1 MSETAVPAKVSA
13 LTARKWWWLALPLA
27 LMLGAAFW
35 WWRGPQVT
43 AEKVVRREFVQSV
56 VASGRVET
64 SNRVSIGAQITATV
78 KRVAVEEGQTVKAG
92 EVVLELDAAELQAAQ
107 AQAAAALAQA
117 ENRVRQLREVQGPV
131 AEQSLRQAQVSLENA
146 RATLKRNQALFQQK
160 FIGIAAL
167 DESRKSVD
175 LAEAQ
180 MRAMQKQL
188 DTTRPGGSDDAL
200 AASNVMAARAALDAA
215 QARLRYTRIVAPA
228 AGTVLARNVEAG
240 DVVQPGKV
248 LLTLSPAGRLQLVV
262 QIDEKNLRLLA
273 TGQKA
278 LASADAY
285 AQQRFAATVASINP
299 AVNAQTGAVEVKL
312 DVPQPPAVLR
322 QDMTVSVDIEVARKP
337 GVLLVP
343 LATVRDADGKAPWV
357 LQVQDGVLVRKNVRL
372 GLQGGG
378 WAEVL
383 EGRREGVQERG
394 PEGVQG
400 GVQEGVHEGDLLLPV
415 SNKAAAGARV
425 RVRPAKS

>member
-1 MSETAVPAKVSA
+1 MSETAVPANVA
-13 LTARKWWWLALPLA
+13 APTARKWWWLGLPVVLA
-27 LMLGAAFW
+27 LGMVFW
-35 WWRGPQVT
+35 WWRGPLVM
-43 AEKVVRREFVQSV
+43 AEPVVRREFVQSV

-64 SNRVSIGAQITATV
+64 PNRVGIGAQITATV
-78 KRVAVEEGQTVKAG
+78 KRVRVDEGQPVKAG
-92 EVVLELDAAELQAAQ
+92 EVVLELEAAELQAAQ
-107 AQAAAALAQA
+107 AQAAATLAQA

-131 AEQSLRQAQVSLENA
+131 AEQRLRQAQVTLDNA
-146 RATLKRNQALFQQK
+146 RATLKRNQELFQKQ

-180 MRAMQKQL
+180 MRGMQKQL
-188 DTTRPGGSDDAL
+188 DTTRAGGSDDAL

-215 QARLRYTRIVAPA
+215 QARLRYTRIAA
-228 AGTVLARNVEAG
+228 STAGTVLARHVEVG

-248 LLTLSPAGRLQLVV
+248 LLTLSPAGRVQLVV

-337 GVLLVP
+337 AVLLLP
-343 LATVRDADGKAPWV
+343 LATVHDPDGKAPWV

-383 EGRREGVQERG
+383 EGGRVGVQE
-394 PEGVQG
+394 GVH
-400 GVQEGVHEGDLLLPV
+400 EGVHEGDLLLPV
-415 SNKAAAGARV
+415 SNKTGAGARV
-425 RVRPAKS
+425 RVRPAKT